1 MGAEQAD
8 ELLWQWVPVRIYS
21 FCITSI
27 ILLVWIFLV
36 LSEALISEIEFSTL
50 VEDIALHIPVGE
62 LF

>member
-8 ELLWQWVPVRIYS
+8 ELLWQWVNVKIFIFKS
-21 FCITSI
+21 TSI

-36 LSEALISEIEFSTL
+36 LSEALISEIKVFEV
-50 VEDIALHIPVGE
+50 VEAIALRKPVCK